1 MMRQRVLVF
10 LRRVF
15 LAFPDTSGKND
26 SLMIKNIL
34 AVIGLFALIAGG
46 AALAVFK
53 PWEKTGVVSVGNTSA
68 PVVYFDALREDGVNV
83 ERVSIETGKAPKAVL
98 YVSYSKLFKSPVI
111 LRAFD
116 QNRNEIGRSK
126 RVISGDIEDADYAD
140 FEFGARV
147 PMKSVTFFE
156 LTKSKVEPA
165 EAEDE
170 PEVVVEETVADIA
183 QDLGAEVLPATETAP
198 VVETVPAQ

>member
-1 MMRQRVLVF
+1 
-10 LRRVF
+10 
-15 LAFPDTSGKND
+15 
-26 SLMIKNIL
+26 MIKNIL
-34 AVIGLFALIAGG
+34 AVVGLFALIAGG

-83 ERVSIETGKAPKAVL
+83 ERVSIEMGKAPKAVL

-126 RVISGDIEDADYAD
+126 RVISGDVEDADYAD

-156 LTKSKVEPA
+156 LTKSKVEPIEEED
-165 EAEDE
+165 EAVEIE
-170 PEVVVEETVADIA
+170 PEVVVEETVADVA
-183 QDLGAEVLPATETAP
+183 QDLGAEAVPATEAAP